1 MESVQKDRQ
10 AIIAYGGNLASPA
23 GTPQQTIC
31 RALASLSGPDLRL
44 TAISRLYRS
53 PAFPAGSGPD
63 YINGAALART
73 TLGAPALLERLHA
86 VEAELGRVR
95 TGRWHARAVDLDL
108 IGMQDLIAPDPETVR
123 HWIDLGPAEQR
134 KVAPEQLIL
143 PHPRLQDRAFVLVP
157 LAEIAPCWR
166 HPLTGLSVTQML
178 DALPLDMRAG
188 IVPI

>member
-10 AIIAYGGNLASPA
+10 AIIAYGGNLASHA
-23 GTPQQTIC
+23 GTPQQTIL
-31 RALASLSGPDLRL
+31 RALASLSGPALGL

-63 YINGAALART
+63 YINGAALVRT
-73 TLGAPALLERLHA
+73 ALGASALLKRLHE

-95 TGRWHARAVDLDL
+95 TGRWHARALDLDL
-108 IGMQDLIAPDPETVR
+108 IGMQDLIAPDAETVR

-134 KVAPEQLIL
+134 TSTPEQLIL

-178 DALPLDMRAG
+178 DALPLDMRAE